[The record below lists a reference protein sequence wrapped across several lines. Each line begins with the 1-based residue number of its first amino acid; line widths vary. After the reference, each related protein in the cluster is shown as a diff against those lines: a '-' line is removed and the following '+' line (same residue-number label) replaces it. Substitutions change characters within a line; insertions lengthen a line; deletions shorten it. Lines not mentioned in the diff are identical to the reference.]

1 MCPVNLWLGYEVIW
15 KHSLRFFE
23 KVSHTCTT
31 GIKWGSPY
39 HSITLGSHISSM
51 TSTFMQTQ
59 GKWKKKKKIFRKHA
73 CIHARKHWFEM
84 KQFKIPL
91 SCKHIHPTRAD
102 YFWQCASE
110 VPRNNVAQCITYRKV
125 HTNDFFKAREVMIFP
140 GQLAITTK
148 YLCIEDLYATLSWN
162 SDKKW
167 QIKGLMWDYYSCAV
181 V

>member
-1 MCPVNLWLGYEVIW
+1 M
-15 KHSLRFFE
+15 
-23 KVSHTCTT
+23 
-31 GIKWGSPY
+31 Y
-39 HSITLGSHISSM
+39 HWHKMGLFLPFHYTRQSHILHDLYIHAN
-51 TSTFMQTQ
+51 TR
-59 GKWKKKKKIFRKHA
+59 KVKKKKKIFRKHA

-125 HTNDFFKAREVMIFP
+125 HTNYFFKAREVMIFP